1 MNVAET
7 AARLKARKFFPTP
20 EQAARIESAHQT
32 LDWLWSLPPE
42 QLGPLAG
49 QHVAAYECQIVG
61 IAKTYAE
68 LMPLLANYEKGR
80 VVIEWIPLRNRGRLR
95 A

>member
-7 AARLKARKFFPTP
+7 AARLQARKFVPTP
-20 EQAARIESAHQT
+20 EQAARIDSAHKT

-68 LMPLLANYEKGR
+68 LLPLLARYDNER
-80 VVIEWIPLRNRGRLR
+80 LVIEWIPLRNRGRVR

>member
-7 AARLKARKFFPTP
+7 AARLKARKFVPTP
-20 EQAARIESAHQT
+20 EQAARIDSAHKT

-61 IAKTYAE
+61 IAKTHAE
-68 LMPLLANYEKGR
+68 LMPLLSMYDNER
-80 VVIEWIPLRNRGRLR
+80 LVIEWIPLRNRGRVR